1 MDMAAQKARYLVTI
15 AAGGHGTP
23 ATAMG
28 ARVVVEKEP
37 TRGIG
42 AAADG
47 RSLAFHKKF
56 RGRARDGGEQP
67 FQPFFSG
74 DKLKTPAVFVGNQ
87 FVVALRNPQ
96 DFINWLG
103 PMAGKRLMLD
113 NGSEDGA
120 EGFAKPQDL
129 EQNGVDGI
137 CLGQQQRPEPGCALR
152 SDEFRVQ
159 QEGDEF
165 VPREVVGNWR
175 GIREIEGEVA
185 GNERGRWAVVRYGEP
200 PQMRAANRH
209 SIVKRLRLWERK
221 ELG

>member
-1 MDMAAQKARYLVTI
+1 MRVGGGRSASGGGAAFVDMAAQEACYFVTV

-28 ARVVVEKEP
+28 ARVVIEKQP
-37 TRGIG
+37 TRWIG

-47 RSLAFHKKF
+47 RFRAFDKQL

-67 FQPFFSG
+67 LQAFFSR
-74 DKLKTPAVFVGNQ
+74 DKLKTPAVLLGNQ
-87 FVVALRNPQ
+87 FVVALSNPQ

-120 EGFAKPQDL
+120 EGLAKAQDL
-129 EQNGVDGI
+129 EQNGVDGS
-137 CLGQQQRPEPGCALR
+137 CLGQQQRPEPGSTLW

-159 QEGDEF
+159 
-165 VPREVVGNWR
+165 
-175 GIREIEGEVA
+175 
-185 GNERGRWAVVRYGEP
+185 
-200 PQMRAANRH
+200 
-209 SIVKRLRLWERK
+209 
-221 ELG
+221 